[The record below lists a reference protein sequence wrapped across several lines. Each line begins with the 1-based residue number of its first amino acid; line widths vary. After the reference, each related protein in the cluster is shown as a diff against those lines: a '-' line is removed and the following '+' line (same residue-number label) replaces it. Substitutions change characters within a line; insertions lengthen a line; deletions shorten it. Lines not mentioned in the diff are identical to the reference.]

1 MTNSKVKYRLAV
13 AVVSAAISVAGC
25 EKKTAP
31 AEEVATAVVEQHAAP
46 EVIKLDCPIA
56 DDSGKIEIMQG
67 LTATIVK
74 KGHGRAAQAQDYAD
88 VHTTLWLYDE
98 NADGGR
104 GEELWTS
111 GGVEPFQFQLGAGQ
125 VIKGWDMGVPCML
138 VGETR
143 ELIIAGDLAYG
154 PDGRPPTIPPNAT
167 LFFNLELVKL
177 TAPN

>member
-1 MTNSKVKYRLAV
+1 MTNRVVV
-13 AVVSAAISVAGC
+13 AALCVAIIVVGC
-25 EKKTAP
+25 EKNPEP
-31 AEEVATAVVEQHAAP
+31 ADEVAAAVAKEKSAP
-46 EVIKLDCPIA
+46 EAVKVDCPMS
-56 DDSGKIEIMQG
+56 DDSGQIEIAHG

-74 KGHGRAAQAQDYAD
+74 KGHGRAAQIRDYAD

-104 GEELWTS
+104 GDELWTS
-111 GGVEPFQFQLGAGQ
+111 GGIEPFQFQLGAGQ

-154 PDGRPPTIPPNAT
+154 PSGRPPIPPNAT
-167 LFFNLELVKL
+167 LFFNIELIKL
-177 TAPN
+177 TAPNQ